1 MSTVNSRS
9 LRLWVASSSP
19 ESTLAIVHYTF
30 HLSGEEVADGDVGS
44 FLHSSGLIYILT
56 TYCSRPGILLWTA
69 VGKVIDFS
77 VMERLVVNAIVWS
90 IPHDYLTFFLPIFF
104 S

>member
-1 MSTVNSRS
+1 M
-9 LRLWVASSSP
+9 
-19 ESTLAIVHYTF
+19 
-30 HLSGEEVADGDVGS
+30 ADGDVGS

-90 IPHDYLTFFLPIFF
+90 IPHDYLTFFLSHFF
-104 S
+104 FLEARWVYGLMLATSHLCSSVVLKGEFPYFFPGN

>member
-1 MSTVNSRS
+1 M
-9 LRLWVASSSP
+9 
-19 ESTLAIVHYTF
+19 
-30 HLSGEEVADGDVGS
+30 ADGDVGS

-56 TYCSRPGILLWTA
+56 TYCSRLGLLLWTA

-90 IPHDYLTFFLPIFF
+90 IPHDYLTFFPSHFF